1 MMTERMTVSE
11 YARHRGVSRQ
21 AVHKALAAGRITR
34 DGAGWIEVQAAD
46 RQWEESTD
54 PLRGGPPARS
64 TDTQGADTLEAVLGD
79 QPARLARAAE
89 VVPALAPWTDLI
101 NHAAG
106 RASKIRDPEAD
117 EIRSDPLAMHE
128 LVYDVIANFLIDTG
142 AADEER
148 IDEADSIMFP
158 IHPSQE

>member
-1 MMTERMTVSE
+1 MMTERMTVNE
-11 YARHRGVSRQ
+11 YARYRGVSRQ
-21 AVHKALAAGRITR
+21 AVYKALAVGRITR
-34 DGAGWIEVQAAD
+34 EDDGLVDVQAAD

-54 PLRGGPPARS
+54 PLRGGPRAGS
-64 TDTQGADTLEAVLGD
+64 TDDERRDREAALGE
-79 QPARLARAAE
+79 QQARLARAAE
-89 VVPALAPWTDLI
+89 VVPALAPWTGFI

-158 IHPSQE
+158 LQPSQE